1 MKQHMLKERVE
12 LLSIGETL
20 GFPRLAVGRTTNG
33 TKLAIRAGQ
42 AQWERFCAHA
52 HSTRIPAAL
61 RIGRILRD
69 NGITPYN
76 PRSSVTFPKGLG
88 EAVIDSVAFGDV
100 VVELEHV
107 GADLLEE
114 ITPPV
119 VPPPPTARHLRAA
132 ARQQRYRDRQRE
144 RSKV

>member
-20 GFPRLAVGRTTNG
+20 GFPRLAVGRTVNG
-33 TKLAIRAGQ
+33 TKLSIRAGQ

-52 HSTRIPAAL
+52 HSTRVPAAL

-69 NGITPYN
+69 AGVTPYN
-76 PRSSVTFPKGLG
+76 PRSSVTPTP
-88 EAVIDSVAFGDV
+88 A
-100 VVELEHV
+100 
-107 GADLLEE
+107 LLEE

-119 VPPPPTARHLRAA
+119 APPPPTARHLRAA

-144 RSKV
+144 RSKA